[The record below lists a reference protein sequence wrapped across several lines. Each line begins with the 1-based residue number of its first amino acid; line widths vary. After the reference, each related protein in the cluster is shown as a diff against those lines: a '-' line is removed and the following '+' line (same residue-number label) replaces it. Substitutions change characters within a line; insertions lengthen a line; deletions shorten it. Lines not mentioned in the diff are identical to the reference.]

1 MTVLFASGMQRVLAT
16 AASVSALILFVATA
30 LESSI
35 FWAALDVLGT
45 IYIAVGV
52 PLALIVLGLR
62 QRRSWRGKAQMAV
75 AAVVLFVVA
84 GSAFRGEA
92 VVGDETLAGVSLL
105 EMFGLFLAL
114 ILFLLPPLLAVE
126 LSKHR
131 SQICGRC
138 LSRVPIEASRCRF
151 CTSDLFPSPATMP
164 DWSWRSLLLGDTAE
178 ERAKAPGQ

>member
-1 MTVLFASGMQRVLAT
+1 MQKVLAS
-16 AASVSALILFVATA
+16 AASISVLILFAATA

-45 IYIAVGV
+45 VYIAAIV
-52 PLALIVLGLR
+52 PLAFIVLGLR
-62 QRRSWRGKAQMAV
+62 QRRSWKGKAHMAV
-75 AAVVLFVVA
+75 AVTVLFVIA
-84 GSAFRGEA
+84 GSAFRGEP

-114 ILFLLPPLLAVE
+114 ILLLLPALLSVE
-126 LSKHR
+126 LSRHR

-151 CTSDLFPSPATMP
+151 CTSDVFPSTATMP
-164 DWSWRSLLLGDTAE
+164 DWSWRSLLLGDAADD
-178 ERAKAPGQ
+178 RPKVSGQ